1 MVIYNIIRDNEMKR
15 RKFLMSAFIDQIV
28 AWLADQQLIQW
39 CLEAVGKILSFLEE
53 NGLSGK
59 IVQAL
64 FELILKILGQ

>member
-1 MVIYNIIRDNEMKR
+1 
-15 RKFLMSAFIDQIV
+15 MSAFIDQVV